1 MEVLGIIYDDCPVTT
16 SSKSQMFSSSEFIP
30 SSNKTPNI
38 YITYILPRRYT
49 RLTPKSSM
57 MISPHNEDTPITTNS
72 AYNKKSNNKPLNN
85 NSGISSPDHVT
96 NNIGIL
102 SLDHVSE
109 K

>member
-1 MEVLGIIYDDCPVTT
+1 
-16 SSKSQMFSSSEFIP
+16 
-30 SSNKTPNI
+30 
-38 YITYILPRRYT
+38 
-49 RLTPKSSM
+49 M

-72 AYNKKSNNKPLNN
+72 AYNKKSNNKPLTN